1 MAGSRT
7 DLDPAWFQAQA
18 AALGVD
24 LQLIDG
30 GHFCLLEDTARA
42 EQLVGTALAGMG
54 HGRPLVAGREHEEMK

>member
-7 DLDPAWFQAQA
+7 DLNPEWFRAQA
-18 AALGVD
+18 SALGVY

-30 GHFCLLEDTARA
+30 GHFCLFEDTARA
-42 EQLVGTALAGMG
+42 EQLVGTTLAGMG